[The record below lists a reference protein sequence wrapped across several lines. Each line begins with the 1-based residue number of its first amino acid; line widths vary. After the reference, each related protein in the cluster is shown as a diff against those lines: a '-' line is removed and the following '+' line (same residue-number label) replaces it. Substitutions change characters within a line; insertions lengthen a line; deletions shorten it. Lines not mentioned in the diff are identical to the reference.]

1 MNKINDFNEREIVRL
16 NNEVRRLIAENERLK
31 LLLDVKEIDYKP
43 ELVDFK
49 KLLGNIG

>member
-16 NNEVRRLIAENERLK
+16 NNEVRRLTEEVVRLK
-31 LLLDVKEIDYKP
+31 LLLNAKNVDYSP

-49 KLLGNIG
+49 KLLRD